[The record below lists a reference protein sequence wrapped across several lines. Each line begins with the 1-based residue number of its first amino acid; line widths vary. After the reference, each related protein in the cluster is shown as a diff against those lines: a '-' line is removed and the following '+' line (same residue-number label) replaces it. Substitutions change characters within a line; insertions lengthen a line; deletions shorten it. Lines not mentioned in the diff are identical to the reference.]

1 MSCAIQSSAYVAT
14 PTNHSFTDPEAAAV
28 LEEEPDADV
37 DEVGAPE
44 LETLDDVSTESALP
58 TRPTP

>member
-1 MSCAIQSSAYVAT
+1 MSCAIQSSADVAN
-14 PTNHSFTDPEAAAV
+14 PPNHSFTDPEAAAV
-28 LEEEPDADV
+28 LEEVPDADA

-44 LETLDDVSTESALP
+44 LEGLDDASTESALP